1 MAHTIDH
8 TKIDHNQVREQTKV
22 IRDVKAKMQNVL
34 DDFEA
39 SMRRVGADDV
49 FAGDAS
55 ETLGEQFARLK
66 AKFEKFTTATED
78 FATNY
83 DTASD
88 KTQAT
93 DQAIKGKAEQTLNS
107 DKL

>member
-1 MAHTIDH
+1 MANIDH
-8 TKIDHNQVREQTKV
+8 TKIDHGQVREQTAI
-22 IRDVKAKMQNVL
+22 IRDVRARMQNVL

-39 SMRRVGADDV
+39 SMQRVGADDV

-78 FATNY
+78 FAQNF
-83 DTASD
+83 DQANE
-88 KTQAT
+88 KTEAT
-93 DQAIKGKAEQTLNS
+93 DQAIRNQAEQTLNV